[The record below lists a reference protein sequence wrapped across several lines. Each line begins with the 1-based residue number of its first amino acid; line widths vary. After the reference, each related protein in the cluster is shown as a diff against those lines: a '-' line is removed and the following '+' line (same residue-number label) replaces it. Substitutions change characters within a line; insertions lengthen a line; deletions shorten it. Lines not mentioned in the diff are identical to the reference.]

1 MCSLRGIKR
10 YYGETKPVL
19 SSTSVE
25 SLLKMVG
32 KDVNVIFSV
41 AFALVL
47 FMGSFSEPE
56 TCWKLVLHFLQ
67 ERLMTLKKQA
77 AQITQQAQRE
87 KESFLKERSNLE
99 AMLQRVRRCPHLHVC
114 ACGQPCFCVHS
125 WHKRIIKMFSI
136 VFHLFLLYL
145 LRRKKTSP
153 CWKENMLNSLVDG
166 VSR

>member
-47 FMGSFSEPE
+47 FMGSLSEPE
-56 TCWKLVLHFLQ
+56 TC
-67 ERLMTLKKQA
+67 
-77 AQITQQAQRE
+77 
-87 KESFLKERSNLE
+87 
-99 AMLQRVRRCPHLHVC
+99 
-114 ACGQPCFCVHS
+114 
-125 WHKRIIKMFSI
+125 
-136 VFHLFLLYL
+136 
-145 LRRKKTSP
+145 
-153 CWKENMLNSLVDG
+153 
-166 VSR
+166 